1 MYPNTKVNVGKSK
14 EKQILRNRTAM
25 ENETLVRAQEKLA
38 LGMKTIREDIAPQEY
53 AEIFEGH

>member
-14 EKQILRNRTAM
+14 EKQIPRNRTAM

-38 LGMKTIREDIAPQEY
+38 LGMKISGRT
-53 AEIFEGH
+53 